1 MEEKKYKLIESS
13 RAWQYSRPI
22 YRIQALR
29 DFSDVKKGDLGG
41 FVESE
46 ANLSQMGDCWI
57 YDMAQAVDKSR
68 VEGDACLR
76 DCSKMYGSS
85 LLKDKAQLQGCA
97 RMFQY
102 ACLEDNAVAIDAD
115 ILGFATITGDVVIRR
130 EKDYMVFSDIP
141 DTGFY
146 ATYTFPNKRWRF
158 VLFKGTSEAFIECAP
173 FNDRKR
179 RELIVQIVEEI
190 EKQNKKQT
198 TTITMKQQTANEVF
212 LKAFNARNSEAILDL
227 KAEHGIGGY
236 GVYFQLLEE
245 LAANGGKAGYNA
257 ARLAYKFHTEEWLV
271 RTIIEDYN
279 IFNYTEDEFE
289 LKDEIK

>member
-1 MEEKKYKLIESS
+1 MEEKKYRLIEGS
-13 RAWQYSRPI
+13 RSWQYGRPI

-46 ANLSQMGDCWI
+46 GNLSQEGDCWI
-57 YDMAQAVDKSR
+57 YDMAQAVEKSR

-76 DCSKMYGSS
+76 DCSKMYDSS
-85 LLKDKAQLQGCA
+85 LLKDKAQLRGCA
-97 RMFQY
+97 RMLHY
-102 ACLEDNAVAIDAD
+102 SCLEGNAVATDAA

-130 EKDYMVFSDIP
+130 NKDYIVFSDIP
-141 DTGFY
+141 EAGFY

-158 VLFKGTSEAFIECAP
+158 ILFKGTSKEFIECAP

-179 RELIVQIVEEI
+179 RELMVQIVEEI

-198 TTITMKQQTANEVF
+198 NTTMEQQTANEVF
-212 LKAFNARNSEAILDL
+212 LKAFNARNSIAILDL

-245 LAANGGKAGYNA
+245 LAANGGKAEYNA
-257 ARLAYKFHTEEWLV
+257 ARLAYKSHTEVCLV
-271 RTIIEDYN
+271 RAVIEDYG
-279 IFNYTEDEFE
+279 IFNYTDDEFE

>member
-85 LLKDKAQLQGCA
+85 IIKDKAQLQGRA
-97 RMFQY
+97 RMLHY
-102 ACLEDNAVAIDAD
+102 SCLADNAVAIDTH
-115 ILGFATITGDVVIRR
+115 ILGFATITGDVVIRST
-130 EKDYMVFSDIP
+130 EDYMFFPGIP
-141 DTGFY
+141 HTGFY
-146 ATYTFPNKRWRF
+146 ATYTFPNKRWSF
-158 VLFKGTSEAFIECAP
+158 VLFKGTSKAFIECAP

-190 EKQNKKQT
+190 ERQNKKQT
-198 TTITMKQQTANEVF
+198 TITMEQQTANEVF
-212 LKAFNARNSEAILDL
+212 LKAFSARNSEAVLDL

-245 LAANGGKAGYNA
+245 LAANGGKVGYNA